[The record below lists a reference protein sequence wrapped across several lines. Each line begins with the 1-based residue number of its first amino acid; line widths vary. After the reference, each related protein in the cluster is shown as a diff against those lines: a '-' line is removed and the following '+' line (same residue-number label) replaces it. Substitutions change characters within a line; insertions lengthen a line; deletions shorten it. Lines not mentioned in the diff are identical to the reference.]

1 MTPGQLLDRLLPRWR
16 ARLGAGDSP
25 AYVDGFI
32 RRNREAL
39 EGLVAHALLRRRA
52 ETGERPHTAEEFAA
66 YDPVV
71 ARERE
76 QDAGAD
82 EAVLERLM
90 QRIDADFRA
99 GYREQLLLVN
109 FGLEY
114 VETRAEAI
122 VLRSYGWDAVPLQ
135 VDRPALAFVIDRGTV
150 ALRDWFGRLAIHPT
164 RRGTLNHLHADV
176 SRVEAEVQ
184 QLSQELG
191 LPHDTK
197 ERLGALARG
206 LWKQARA
213 IVAQRVSG
221 SLPPTTISQ
230 TRRDGAA
237 QGPL

>member
-1 MTPGQLLDRLLPRWR
+1 VTPGQHLERLLPRWR
-16 ARLGAGDSP
+16 ARLGAGYPP

-39 EGLVAHALLRRRA
+39 EAIVAQVLLRRRA
-52 ETGERPHTAEEFAA
+52 EVGDTPHTNEEFAA

-71 ARERE
+71 ARERK
-76 QDAGAD
+76 QDARTD
-82 EAVLERLM
+82 RAVLERLM

-135 VDRPALAFVIDRGTV
+135 LVRPALAVVADRTTV
-150 ALRDWFGRLAIHPT
+150 ALRDWFGRLAIHPD
-164 RRGTLNHLHADV
+164 RRGTLNHLYADI
-176 SRVEAEVQ
+176 SKVEARVQ
-184 QLSQELG
+184 QLSEELN

-197 ERLGALARG
+197 ERLGALAKG
-206 LWKQARA
+206 LWKRARA
-213 IVAQRVSG
+213 VGAQRDPRSN
-221 SLPPTTISQ
+221 
-230 TRRDGAA
+230 A
-237 QGPL
+237 

>member
-16 ARLGAGDSP
+16 ARLGAGSSP

-39 EGLVAHALLRRRA
+39 ERLVAQVLLRRRA
-52 ETGERPHTAEEFAA
+52 ETGERPHTAEDFAA
-66 YDPVV
+66 YNPVV

-99 GYREQLLLVN
+99 GYREQLVLVN
-109 FGLEY
+109 FGREY

-122 VLRSYGWDAVPLQ
+122 VLRAYGWDAVPLQ
-135 VDRPALAFVIDRGTV
+135 LDRPALAFVADRTTV
-150 ALRDWFGRLAIHPT
+150 ALRDWFGRLAIHPD
-164 RRGTLNHLHADV
+164 RRGTLNHLQADI
-176 SRVEAEVQ
+176 SKVEAKVQHLSEV
-184 QLSQELG
+184 LG

-197 ERLGALARG
+197 ERLGALATA
-206 LWKQARA
+206 LWKRARA
-213 IVAQRVSG
+213 AAAHRDPES
-221 SLPPTTISQ
+221 TI
-230 TRRDGAA
+230 
-237 QGPL
+237 

>member
-16 ARLGAGDSP
+16 ARLGAGNSP
-25 AYVDGFI
+25 AYIDGFI
-32 RRNREAL
+32 RRNRDAL
-39 EGLVAHALLRRRA
+39 EGLVAQVLLRRRA
-52 ETGERPHTAEEFAA
+52 EIGERPHTAEEFAA
-66 YDPVV
+66 YDAIV

-122 VLRSYGWDAVPLQ
+122 VLRAYGWDAVPLQ
-135 VDRPALAFVIDRGTV
+135 LNRPALAFAADRTTV
-150 ALRDWFGRLAIHPT
+150 ALRDWFGRLAIHPD
-164 RRGTLNHLHADV
+164 RRGTLNHLQADI
-176 SRVEAEVQ
+176 SKVEAKVQ
-184 QLSQELG
+184 HLREELG

-206 LWKQARA
+206 LWEQARA
-213 IVAQRVSG
+213 LAAQRDPRSN
-221 SLPPTTISQ
+221 
-230 TRRDGAA
+230 A
-237 QGPL
+237 